1 MPSETPYNS
10 VIAAPR
16 RGGRS
21 TPRQHPTAPRRP
33 AHRLGTSPRQRTR
46 PDQQGQHQRLKG
58 AQTGPYNVTHSR
70 ATPRPNH
77 QGLLHTP
84 LHRLSRKLRSRA
96 AAECASRPR
105 GAARARGA
113 ARMTP
118 PARPPT
124 RRGLRAPGTPRP
136 GPRPPTAPFVAS
148 GPSSVWLSV
157 ALPTRRPARDRPRR
171 PNVIF

>member
-10 VIAAPR
+10 VIAAP
-16 RGGRS
+16 
-21 TPRQHPTAPRRP
+21 APRRTQHAAAAP
-33 AHRLGTSPRQRTR
+33 DGTSPPSASARHLAAPAYT

-84 LHRLSRKLRSRA
+84 LHRLCRKLRSRA

-136 GPRPPTAPFVAS
+136 GPRRPTAPFVAS

-157 ALPTRRPARDRPRR
+157 APPTRRPARDRPRR
-171 PNVIF
+171 PNEIF